1 MSSTL
6 RAAVMAAVAA
16 LTLSGCVV
24 YDPFPAYSAYPA
36 AVYPA
41 PVYGPPVYGPPV
53 YGPPVYGSVGIS
65 IGGGWG
71 GRHHHH
77 HRRHRHRW

>member
-1 MSSTL
+1 MRSIL
-6 RAAVMAAVAA
+6 RTVAAAVVVA

-24 YDPFPAYSAYPA
+24 YDPVPAYPGYPA

-41 PVYGPPVYGPPV
+41 APV

-65 IGGGWG
+65 IGEGWG
-71 GRHHHH
+71 GGGWH
-77 HRRHRHRW
+77 HRRW